1 MEDAI
6 LWHSCGPIRWAGA
19 LPVSPPST
27 PVYWSMLVYC
37 ARKGAGIGKIV
48 AVGATSLNM
57 DLGGSGAID
66 DDIPL

>member
-1 MEDAI
+1 
-6 LWHSCGPIRWAGA
+6 
-19 LPVSPPST
+19 
-27 PVYWSMLVYC
+27 MLVYC

-48 AVGATSLNM
+48 AVGARSLNM